1 MIPVKAKSMMDRLI
15 QVSQDAVFK
24 LESEPST
31 TIDYVNLLTF
41 LDEIHEQV
49 LHVTAKSFII
59 IIFSHSLCFYS
70 KG

>member
-1 MIPVKAKSMMDRLI
+1 MIPVKAKSLMDRLI

-41 LDEIHEQV
+41 LDQIHEQV
-49 LHVTAKSFII
+49 LLLSSAVEPLHLPGNFME
-59 IIFSHSLCFYS
+59 
-70 KG
+70 